1 MDEKT
6 AWESFQRTGSVL
18 DYLEYRA
25 AKEQRDENPQRE
37 EVNADQY
44 RWADRQRTEYR

>member
-6 AWESFQRTGSVL
+6 AWEAFQRTGSVL

-25 AKEQRDENPQRE
+25 AKERQDTHPQQE
-37 EVNADQY
+37 EGNADRY
-44 RWADRQRTEYR
+44 RWPDRQRTEYR